1 MGLGGVA
8 SFFNHATVCY
18 MIIHKIFVISDP
30 ADPTW
35 TRQQKGF
42 GDVRWSVILPCSW
55 PTHWPGQAPLSPPS
69 AYLPQQKGALI
80 SFGKYYLC
88 VRKKCITHYCF
99 ARQITSVPR
108 TLWKPN
114 LLAYM
119 IHCIQVTL
127 TKSHVLPIKSITCS
141 SQGILAKGISK
152 VIEHYMDRSFMQNPY
167 VCL

>member
-1 MGLGGVA
+1 MLHNYSQNLCHRVRK
-8 SFFNHATVCY
+8 FQT
-18 MIIHKIFVISDP
+18 
-30 ADPTW
+30 
-35 TRQQKGF
+35 QQIPREPGN
-42 GDVRWSVILPCSW
+42 RRALEMLAVILLCSW
-55 PTHWPGQAPLSPPS
+55 PTHWPGQALLSPPS
-69 AYLPQQKGALI
+69 AFLPQQKGALI
-80 SFGKYYLC
+80 SFGKYYLPLC

-127 TKSHVLPIKSITCS
+127 TKSHILPIKSITCS

-167 VCL
+167 ICL